1 MRSLPSSQP
10 GSSVQLGVPP
20 QLTPVAESY
29 WRSDAWQLADPS
41 VASPLAASNCDLSL
55 SSACAALAPSP
66 GPSECS
72 APSTGQ
78 HDMNRLKPDLV
89 YLQPQADSG
98 VQTSRTGIERR
109 EEARASDP
117 PPRAIYAQ
125 SSVPQITQCAYL
137 RYTGNPAD
145 LDTYVATSTVLK
157 WEDEGTKNRLRF
169 KDKHTM
175 LVFGG
180 DSQFNGICDIRL
192 TKLLLDLKAQKGNE
206 DRVEL
211 IIGSRDANKLRL
223 ASELHQDCISDLEVQ
238 IGMRE

>member
-1 MRSLPSSQP
+1 
-10 GSSVQLGVPP
+10 
-20 QLTPVAESY
+20 
-29 WRSDAWQLADPS
+29 
-41 VASPLAASNCDLSL
+41 
-55 SSACAALAPSP
+55 
-66 GPSECS
+66 
-72 APSTGQ
+72 
-78 HDMNRLKPDLV
+78 MNRLKPDLV
-89 YLQPQADSG
+89 YLQPQVDSG
-98 VQTSRTGIERR
+98 VQTSRNGIERR
-109 EEARASDP
+109 EEARAPDP
-117 PPRAIYAQ
+117 PPRAIFA
-125 SSVPQITQCAYL
+125 QCAYL
-137 RYTGNPAD
+137 RNLTGNPAD

-157 WEDEGTKNRLRF
+157 WEDEGKKNRLTF

-223 ASELHQDCISDLEVQ
+223 ASELHEDCISDLEVR

>member
-1 MRSLPSSQP
+1 
-10 GSSVQLGVPP
+10 
-20 QLTPVAESY
+20 
-29 WRSDAWQLADPS
+29 
-41 VASPLAASNCDLSL
+41 
-55 SSACAALAPSP
+55 
-66 GPSECS
+66 
-72 APSTGQ
+72 
-78 HDMNRLKPDLV
+78 MNRSSSDLV
-89 YLQPQADSG
+89 YLQPQVDSG

-109 EEARASDP
+109 EEARAPDP
-117 PPRAIYAQ
+117 PPRAIFAQ
-125 SSVPQITQCAYL
+125 WPVQPNGAKPPVALKQEEKKPASGEENPKTQITQCAYL
-137 RYTGNPAD
+137 RNLTGNPAD

-157 WEDEGTKNRLRF
+157 WEDEGKKNRLRF

-223 ASELHQDCISDLEVQ
+223 ASELHQDCISDLEVR